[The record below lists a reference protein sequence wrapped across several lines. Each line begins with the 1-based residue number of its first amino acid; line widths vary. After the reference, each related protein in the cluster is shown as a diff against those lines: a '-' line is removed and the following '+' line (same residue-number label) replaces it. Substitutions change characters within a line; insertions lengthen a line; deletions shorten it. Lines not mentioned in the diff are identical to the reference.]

1 MAEFK
6 WIKGNKPKE
15 TGNYLI
21 TIKENEGIFTV
32 VPDTFFINNR
42 YPEGKWIA
50 YPYENE
56 EIVAY
61 APYPKPYKTRNRNGS
76 KSNNRKTKN
85 KTK

>member
-32 VPDTFFINNR
+32 MPDTFFINNG

-50 YPYENE
+50 YPYE